1 MKIIGRIDDKVLL
14 SDGTSAA
21 VIDETS
27 NTVVHVGQVAALVA
41 SAEWNTSN
49 IRQAADVSVE
59 LAAAAVTSL
68 DIEVFSASDRM
79 YTIPKAVQEEA
90 KRALAWRKE
99 HSRGGTPVGIGTART
114 LADGGQI
121 GIKKVRHIAK
131 YFPRHEVDKQGKG
144 YTPGEDNYPSNGR
157 IAWGLWG
164 GDSAQTWA
172 SSIVEREN
180 KKAMTASGSYAP
192 EADTDL
198 SSFQIALKVSEDISP
213 EFFLRIHPET
223 YQFDRLYKSE
233 NGMFSVLDGGFW
245 YELGES
251 FSTLYDLDNAVD
263 GYSYPYSMH
272 VPVDPDTAIT
282 ASAYINRSP
291 FSRHSV
297 YDLNSEEAALF
308 AAALPEIEW
317 DIVDSVLVA
326 APAPA
331 AAKTDQDGTYTPDE
345 RSEKALAQ
353 VRDAGGRFS
362 KSGSRVVVGNDAS
375 KVGVVTGVNKVNKT
389 VDIKLDSGETVNV
402 PANMTKDA
410 TQPVTAPA
418 PAPYSRGPLDVSGIL
433 GEPRD
438 STNPSLAKLP
448 GRLPPLTSTDLGT
461 LIGDWGSW
469 VSGQRAQFDES
480 LNRGMPSEPQKK
492 AAPTAD
498 NWDPIKAPNA
508 FNDPYLRK
516 WLDQRSGS
524 GGNKSFPNRTW
535 YNPVAP
541 DSVEAKESSKEVY
554 GGNSAPAT
562 RSKPDAGN
570 APATRSKP
578 DAGQGGSSDAQSPQG
593 RDMRSRI
600 KSASAQVSIGK
611 ADGEQYQSGFGPRGP
626 AGSDG
631 EQYPSGFGP
640 RGPVG
645 TKPEGSDNESTPGAT
660 PNYSG
665 KIDKLPKGNEGIHRS
680 AAQKHDAAVAHDI
693 NEAREARS
701 TKKALKQTAM
711 NKDKPEGDGLPKND
725 EPIPVDYSGKIDK
738 LPKGNEG
745 IHRSAA
751 QKHDVKQ
758 RHDINEARDARGTKK
773 ALEQTAMNKPK
784 GDNFPS
790 ESSSSSGG
798 SSSSGAGSGSSSSSS
813 TGEQSQSG
821 FGPRGPAGSDGEQY
835 QSGFG
840 PRGPVESDGMQYPS
854 GFGPRS
860 PVAPKPKPTTTTT
873 PASKWGSKTKYL
885 SLLAAGEVQQLTPE
899 TSDVPPI
906 YMAIVAQDDPQAV
919 MDLVSLVP
927 ANSQSVTPTTFK
939 RSEGKWVRDDKIF
952 ADLSSPT
959 PPPVIVLDNDT
970 LANILEQVDSSF
982 AKPVES
988 GSVVTASIEEVLSSL
1003 QENALSIVWGANGD
1017 ILSLVA
1023 AGGADR
1029 NRGNAESL
1037 RRYWVRGE
1045 GAAKIRWG
1053 TGGDW
1058 KRCVRHLSKYMG
1070 ERAKGYCNLRHK
1082 DALGFYPATHAKM
1095 IRGSADEFGSMTEV
1109 TDEDMMLPMEHIHA
1123 EHDDLFDNEWE
1134 PPTSVIEITIEIC
1147 EAADDDPSLLAAGGL
1162 DHNLDKAEE
1171 LRRYWTVG
1179 KGGMKIRWGTEGDWT
1194 RCVRHLEKYLG
1205 PRAKGYASLLHKE
1218 MTGQWSGNRQER
1230 QFVGRVASGDAA
1242 YSTDFIYSETQMVE
1256 KASLLAQ
1263 ISDIKSRITGA
1274 KSITAAG
1281 EMPTTGSEFVIKMV
1295 VPEEVETGDG
1305 RIFSKDSISMRDL
1318 PLPLLWQIKT
1328 AEGHQGSV
1336 VVGLITHMER
1346 IDGGIGN
1353 ARGVFDSGDYGRE
1366 AERLVRGGFIRG
1378 VSADLDR
1385 FEADEEPEEAGNKS
1399 KSKMKSGKI
1408 KITKARVMAVTMVP
1422 KPAFQEC
1429 SIELTKQKQ
1438 ESGMIPDGEYAD
1450 LPSEEE
1456 TSALI
1461 ACAAVV
1467 AAVPVVPPRDWF
1479 NNPDL
1484 GGPTPLT
1491 VTDDGRVFGHIAA
1504 WDVNHIGLAYGT
1516 KPPRSRSKYAYFHTG
1531 VVRTEDGSDMPV
1543 GQLTL
1548 AGGHAP
1554 LQADASAAAKHYDDT
1569 ASAFADVHAGEDRFG
1584 IWVSGALRPSVSPE
1598 QVRAIRAAA
1607 PSGDWRPIN
1616 GSLELVAVCQVNVPG
1631 FPIARARVASGSV
1644 MALVA
1649 AGAQVLAR
1657 MKADPVAELA
1667 ARIQRLEQAEM
1678 EPVLAA
1684 AEDAR
1689 ARFAA
1694 LKGEFIISEEPVL
1707 AAAEDARA
1715 RFAALKSE
1723 FIVSGE
1729 PITAGGGCGCCS
1741 GCSSMSNGSCCANCT
1756 MGSGCGCCSNCS
1768 SMSNGSCCDNCTM
1781 GSGHHMSMKSESVLV
1796 ECLEKLLANTMSFY
1810 FRSHGYHL
1818 NIIGQDFSEYHE
1830 LFGQIYLDAQ
1840 GAIDP
1845 IAENIRK
1852 LGAPVGFTMRD
1863 MMGERTI
1870 GDSNIILSGA
1880 REMAADLL
1888 DANEMLVEELK
1899 YAFNVADAS
1908 DEQAVANFLAERLDA
1923 HQKTS
1928 WKLASSVMPDGITIK
1943 EEAPESAF
1951 ESVFS
1956 MLQSEGLIAS
1966 ANAYTEFADLSDEVR
1981 MKLAEKGQAL
1991 PDGSYP
1997 IRNVSDLRNA
2007 VYAYGRAK
2015 ASKKA
2020 KVRRHIAKR
2029 ARALGKPGLIPQEW
2043 KEASTFDSEELSTRL
2058 EDMRSRIAL
2067 TAATGVPPLMDPAAA
2082 EGQGGA
2088 DPKAPFGSVKYT
2100 AKTQPRDAQGKFRVI
2115 LARLKQDLGDASLD
2129 AVANKVGEVEN
2140 LDFAG
2145 NYSEAAKAAN
2155 EVIDIVDRLDTGAL
2169 DATSLENV
2177 RASTKALGT
2186 AIANLPLPFKNQ
2198 AQKIRY
2204 SDIPPALRD
2213 LIEDMMAR
2221 VEDKIG
2227 QKEGAVAVKS
2237 MKEFMTGSTVMNQG
2251 DISSEMNKLLRL
2263 LT

>member
-1 MKIIGRIDDKVLL
+1 
-14 SDGTSAA
+14 
-21 VIDETS
+21 
-27 NTVVHVGQVAALVA
+27 
-41 SAEWNTSN
+41 
-49 IRQAADVSVE
+49 
-59 LAAAAVTSL
+59 
-68 DIEVFSASDRM
+68 
-79 YTIPKAVQEEA
+79 
-90 KRALAWRKE
+90 
-99 HSRGGTPVGIGTART
+99 
-114 LADGGQI
+114 
-121 GIKKVRHIAK
+121 
-131 YFPRHEVDKQGKG
+131 
-144 YTPGEDNYPSNGR
+144 
-157 IAWGLWG
+157 
-164 GDSAQTWA
+164 
-172 SSIVEREN
+172 
-180 KKAMTASGSYAP
+180 
-192 EADTDL
+192 
-198 SSFQIALKVSEDISP
+198 
-213 EFFLRIHPET
+213 
-223 YQFDRLYKSE
+223 
-233 NGMFSVLDGGFW
+233 
-245 YELGES
+245 
-251 FSTLYDLDNAVD
+251 
-263 GYSYPYSMH
+263 
-272 VPVDPDTAIT
+272 
-282 ASAYINRSP
+282 
-291 FSRHSV
+291 
-297 YDLNSEEAALF
+297 
-308 AAALPEIEW
+308 
-317 DIVDSVLVA
+317 
-326 APAPA
+326 
-331 AAKTDQDGTYTPDE
+331 
-345 RSEKALAQ
+345 
-353 VRDAGGRFS
+353 
-362 KSGSRVVVGNDAS
+362 
-375 KVGVVTGVNKVNKT
+375 
-389 VDIKLDSGETVNV
+389 
-402 PANMTKDA
+402 
-410 TQPVTAPA
+410 
-418 PAPYSRGPLDVSGIL
+418 
-433 GEPRD
+433 
-438 STNPSLAKLP
+438 
-448 GRLPPLTSTDLGT
+448 
-461 LIGDWGSW
+461 
-469 VSGQRAQFDES
+469 
-480 LNRGMPSEPQKK
+480 
-492 AAPTAD
+492 
-498 NWDPIKAPNA
+498 
-508 FNDPYLRK
+508 
-516 WLDQRSGS
+516 
-524 GGNKSFPNRTW
+524 
-535 YNPVAP
+535 
-541 DSVEAKESSKEVY
+541 
-554 GGNSAPAT
+554 
-562 RSKPDAGN
+562 
-570 APATRSKP
+570 
-578 DAGQGGSSDAQSPQG
+578 
-593 RDMRSRI
+593 
-600 KSASAQVSIGK
+600 
-611 ADGEQYQSGFGPRGP
+611 
-626 AGSDG
+626 
-631 EQYPSGFGP
+631 
-640 RGPVG
+640 
-645 TKPEGSDNESTPGAT
+645 
-660 PNYSG
+660 
-665 KIDKLPKGNEGIHRS
+665 
-680 AAQKHDAAVAHDI
+680 
-693 NEAREARS
+693 
-701 TKKALKQTAM
+701 M
-711 NKDKPEGDGLPKND
+711 NKAK
-725 EPIPVDYSGKIDK
+725 
-738 LPKGNEG
+738 
-745 IHRSAA
+745 
-751 QKHDVKQ
+751 
-758 RHDINEARDARGTKK
+758 
-773 ALEQTAMNKPK
+773 
-784 GDNFPS
+784 F
-790 ESSSSSGG
+790 
-798 SSSSGAGSGSSSSSS
+798 
-813 TGEQSQSG
+813 
-821 FGPRGPAGSDGEQY
+821 
-835 QSGFG
+835 
-840 PRGPVESDGMQYPS
+840 
-854 GFGPRS
+854 
-860 PVAPKPKPTTTTT
+860 
-873 PASKWGSKTKYL
+873 L

-939 RSEGKWVRDDKIF
+939 RSEGKWIRDDKIF
-952 ADLSSPT
+952 ADLNSPT
-959 PPPVIVLDNDT
+959 PPPVVVLDNDT
-970 LANILEQVDSSF
+970 LADVLNQIDSSF

-1003 QENALSIVWGANGD
+1003 QENALSVVWGANGE

-1070 ERAKGYCNLRHK
+1070 DRAKGYCNLRHK
-1082 DALGFYPATHAKM
+1082 EALGFYPATHAKM
-1095 IRGSADEFGSMTEV
+1095 IKASADEFAPMTEV

-1134 PPTSVIEITIEIC
+1134 PPTDVINITIEIC
-1147 EAADDDPSLLAAGGL
+1147 EAAEDDPTLLAAGGI
-1162 DHNLDKAEE
+1162 DQNRGNAEE

-1194 RCVRHLEKYLG
+1194 RCVRNLEKYLG
-1205 PRAKGYASLLHKE
+1205 PRAKGYCSLRHKE

-1230 QFVGRVASGDAA
+1230 QLVGRIAGGDAT
-1242 YSTDFIYSETQMVE
+1242 YSTDFIYSETQMIE

-1263 ISDIKSRITGA
+1263 ISDIKSRITGSKA
-1274 KSITAAG
+1274 ITAAG
-1281 EMPTTGSEFVIKMV
+1281 EMPTTGSEFYIKMV

-1305 RIFSKDSISMRDL
+1305 RMFSKDSISMRDL

-1336 VVGLITHMER
+1336 VVGRITHMER
-1346 IDGGIGN
+1346 VDGGIGN

-1385 FEADEEPEEAGNKS
+1385 FEADEDPEEAGNKS
-1399 KSKMKSGKI
+1399 KSNIKSGKI

-1429 SIELTKQKQ
+1429 SIELIKQKQ
-1438 ESGMIPDGEYAD
+1438 ENGMIPDGEYSD

-1467 AAVPVVPPRDWF
+1467 AAVPVVPPRNWF
-1479 NNPDL
+1479 SNPDL

-1694 LKGEFIISEEPVL
+1694 LKGEFIISEEPL
-1707 AAAEDARA
+1707 
-1715 RFAALKSE
+1715 
-1723 FIVSGE
+1723 
-1729 PITAGGGCGCCS
+1729 TAGGGCGCCS
-1741 GCSSMSNGSCCANCT
+1741 SCSSMCEGSCCANCT
-1756 MGSGCGCCSNCS
+1756 MGLISQ
-1768 SMSNGSCCDNCTM
+1768 M
-1781 GSGHHMSMKSESVLV
+1781 GMKKESILV

-1810 FRSHGYHL
+1810 FRSHGYHF
-1818 NIIGQDFSEYHE
+1818 NIIGQDFSQYHD
-1830 LFGQIYLDAQ
+1830 LFSQIYLDAQ
-1840 GAIDP
+1840 GAVDP

-1852 LGAPVGFTMRD
+1852 LGAPVGFTMSD
-1863 MMGERTI
+1863 MMEERTI

-1899 YAFNVADAS
+1899 YAFNIADAAN
-1908 DEQAVANFLAERLDA
+1908 EQAVANFLAERLDS
-1923 HQKTS
+1923 HQKWS
-1928 WKLASSVMPDGITIK
+1928 WQLAASVMPEGITIE
-1943 EEAPESAF
+1943 EEAPESTF

-1966 ANAYTEFADLSDEVR
+1966 ANSYMEFADLSEEVR

-2007 VYAYGRAK
+2007 VHAYGRAK
-2015 ASKKA
+2015 AGNKA

-2067 TAATGVPPLMDPAAA
+2067 TAATGVPPLVDPAAA

-2100 AKTQPRDAQGKFRVI
+2100 AKTQPRDAQGKFRLI

-2129 AVANKVGEVEN
+2129 DVANKVGEVEN

-2155 EVIDIVDRLDTGAL
+2155 EVINIVDRIDTGAL
-2169 DATSLENV
+2169 DSTSLENV

-2213 LIEDMMAR
+2213 LIEDMMKR

-2227 QKEGAVAVKS
+2227 DEEGAVAVET
-2237 MKEFMTGSTVMNQG
+2237 MKKFMTGSTVMGQS